1 MSSEILHISENI
13 YRSRKILLEML
24 DDRGYDTSD
33 YTNYNQDDIN
43 VMLNSFISHKAKD
56 TAETGPLD
64 ILVSHKTDGSRT
76 FVKYRLDKFKVS
88 KQLEELITEIYATT
102 NTLQPKDTL
111 IFIMLDRVIFK
122 QNPKENRVEDYVNRY
137 FIKHK
142 YFIQIFGLE
151 NLLFNISKHVLVPKH
166 EVITKEET
174 KKLLLDYS
182 IQSIKNFPTI
192 RREDP
197 AAKYIGLRPGQICR
211 ITYPSL
217 ASCNYVKY
225 RLCTLN

>member
-13 YRSRKILLEML
+13 YKSRKVLLEMMN
-24 DDRGYDTSD
+24 DRGFDMSSH
-33 YTNYNQDDIN
+33 TNYNQDDIN
-43 VMLNSFISHKAKD
+43 IMLNSFISHKAKD
-56 TAETGPLD
+56 TSDTGPLD
-64 ILVSHKTDGSRT
+64 MLVSHKTDGTRT
-76 FVKYRLDKFKVS
+76 FIKYRLDKFKIS
-88 KQLEELITEIYATT
+88 KQLEELITEIYT
-102 NTLQPKDTL
+102 NVLEPKDTL
-111 IFIMLDRVIFK
+111 ILIMLDRVSFK

-137 FIKHK
+137 FIKNK

-151 NLLFNISKHVLVPKH
+151 NLLFNVSKHILVPKH
-166 EVITKEET
+166 EIITRDEM
-174 KKLLLDYS
+174 KKLLQDYY

-197 AAKYIGLRPGQICR
+197 AAKYIGLRPGQLCR

-217 ASCNYVKY
+217 ASCNYIKY